1 MNTSIIILLVI
12 GFTAN
17 LFLAHLVGKNGANRE
32 IGYTRAF
39 IASFFFTPIIG
50 LLLVLSSKEL
60 VNSHLSHPYKKDTK
74 ILLLFGGILGLAL
87 IIFITYISIYNKAVS
102 LQEKVDEKWANVQT
116 AYQRRADLVPQLVE
130 TVKGAAKNEKDILTQ
145 VTNARAGI
153 VNAKTPEDLDI
164 AGKKIN
170 TAINLAFE
178 AYPQIRSTEN
188 FATLQAQ
195 LEGTENRIK
204 QERDLYNESVK
215 DYNTNIRGFFT
226 SMLLNS
232 ETFPKKT
239 GFKAQAGSEN
249 APKVQF

>member
-1 MNTSIIILLVI
+1 MKRSYIIIGAI
-12 GFTAN
+12 
-17 LFLAHLVGKNGANRE
+17 VGIVA
-32 IGYTRAF
+32 
-39 IASFFFTPIIG
+39 
-50 LLLVLSSKEL
+50 
-60 VNSHLSHPYKKDTK
+60 
-74 ILLLFGGILGLAL
+74 
-87 IIFITYISIYNKAVS
+87 IIFFTYISIYNKAVS

-116 AYQRRADLVPQLVE
+116 SYQRRAYLVPQLVE
-130 TVKGAAKNEKDILTQ
+130 TVKGAAKNEKDILTE

-188 FATLQAQ
+188 FATLQSQ

-204 QERDLYNESVK
+204 QERDVYNEAVK
-215 DYNTNIRGFFT
+215 DYNTTIRGFFS
-226 SMLLNS
+226 SMFLSS

>member
-1 MNTSIIILLVI
+1 MKRSYIIIAAIVGVI
-12 GFTAN
+12 G
-17 LFLAHLVGKNGANRE
+17 
-32 IGYTRAF
+32 
-39 IASFFFTPIIG
+39 
-50 LLLVLSSKEL
+50 
-60 VNSHLSHPYKKDTK
+60 
-74 ILLLFGGILGLAL
+74 

-130 TVKGAAKNEKDILTQ
+130 TVKGAAKNEKDILTE

-204 QERDLYNESVK
+204 QERDLYNEAIK
-215 DYNTNIRGFFT
+215 DYNTTIRGFFS
-226 SMLLNS
+226 SMILNS